1 MSLIPLP
8 EVVYDCRARD
18 GTWCAEKSA
27 DYPKGCP
34 NFPRCPQECMDFKE
48 IERRF
53 GPRNWFAVIEEF
65 DIAGW
70 EASQRKKHEIS
81 ETNCIA
87 SLTVTRYDTSREKQP
102 IKKWSRKQ
110 LRNPRHWQKAV
121 MASLKAKAQSHM
133 NCIMGDLILQIPE
146 AHGVDVVRTM
156 AKVGVT
162 FEWGL
167 QAKMIRKVMLVG
179 KKRAVP

>member
-1 MSLIPLP
+1 MMDMIKL
-8 EVVYDCRARD
+8 EDVVYDIRAKD
-18 GTWCAEKSA
+18 GTWCAKKSS

-34 NFPRCPQECMDFKE
+34 NFPRCPSECMDLKE

-65 DIAGW
+65 NIAGW
-70 EASQRKKHEIS
+70 EDSQREKHKGEH
-81 ETNCIA
+81 
-87 SLTVTRYDTSREKQP
+87 
-102 IKKWSRKQ
+102 WSRKQ
-110 LRNPRHWQKAV
+110 LRNPRHWQKGV
-121 MASLKAKAQSHM
+121 MARLKAKAQSQM
-133 NCIMGDLILQIPE
+133 NYIMSDLILQIPE

-167 QAKMIRKVMLVG
+167 QAKTIRKVMLIG
-179 KKRAVP
+179 KRR